1 MIYDLTLK
9 IAYDYR
15 AGVADARHLMRVR
28 PRADRRQ
35 SVTDVEL
42 SLSPPPDEWVEERD
56 FFGNAV
62 DAVAFH
68 HPQSALSVE
77 MRARVDVRRPP
88 VDLAL
93 APPLAE
99 LADAAF
105 LDRSSDGAAPMH
117 FLGSSRMV
125 ASLGALT
132 AYAEPVLAAPGS
144 AGPAILALAR
154 RIKADFA
161 YLPGS
166 TDVGTSVAEAFGRRS
181 GVCQDFAHL
190 MIAALRVHGI
200 PAAYVSGFLR
210 TDPPPG
216 QKRLEGADAM
226 HAWIRAWLGDEI
238 GWAGFDPT
246 NGVVAGS
253 DHIEVAVGRDYSDV
267 APVAGAFVTT
277 GQQRT
282 RHAVDV
288 VPVEDGKVDPV
299 SPMVTEGRLR
309 GASS

>member
-15 AGVADARHLMRVR
+15 SAVTDARHSLRVR
-28 PRADRRQ
+28 PRTDHDQ
-35 SVTDVEL
+35 TVTGL
-42 SLSPPPDEWVEERD
+42 SLTLAPLPDECVEERD

-68 HPQSALSVE
+68 RPHRNLSVE
-77 MRARVDVRRPP
+77 MRARVRVDRPA

-99 LADAAF
+99 LAEAAF
-105 LDRSSDGAAPMH
+105 LDRDSGGAAPMH
-117 FLGSSRMV
+117 FTGASRIV
-125 ASLGALT
+125 APLAALT
-132 AYAEPVLAAPGS
+132 AYAEPTFAAPGS
-144 AGPAILALAR
+144 AGPAIMALTR

-166 TDVGTSVAEAFGRRS
+166 TDVRTSVAAAFRQRS
-181 GVCQDFAHL
+181 GVCQDFAHV
-190 MIAALRVHGI
+190 MIAALRARGI

-216 QKRLEGADAM
+216 RPRLEGADAM
-226 HAWIRAWLGDEI
+226 HAWVEAWLGDAL
-238 GWAGFDPT
+238 GWVGFDPT
-246 NGVVAGS
+246 NGIVAGD
-253 DHIEVAVGRDYSDV
+253 DHVVVAVGRDYADV

-277 GQQRT
+277 GRQRT
-282 RHAVDV
+282 RHAVDM
-288 VPVEDGKVDPV
+288 VPIGD
-299 SPMVTEGRLR
+299 
-309 GASS
+309 A